1 MGNDKHLRARA
12 LAHVCGACGSY
23 GELLWTIQVTYP
35 KWCHKQLCRWRT
47 GLNLVPLST
56 RVRLLIFSDFPE
68 IFQGNNDQSS
78 HSHCW
83 WRSQGIF
90 LFPCLTHALQH
101 TLHFTIFN
109 VITQYPNGCQLLSNN
124 VSLNQ
129 YPPFMEHSFRSPS
142 TLAQVPY
149 HYESRLL
156 LTKR

>member
-1 MGNDKHLRARA
+1 M
-12 LAHVCGACGSY
+12 
-23 GELLWTIQVTYP
+23 
-35 KWCHKQLCRWRT
+35 
-47 GLNLVPLST
+47 VPLST

-101 TLHFTIFN
+101 ALRFTIFN

-124 VSLNQ
+124 VSLNNI
-129 YPPFMEHSFRSPS
+129 PLLWS
-142 TLAQVPY
+142 TLLDP
-149 HYESRLL
+149 RLL
-156 LTKR
+156 LPRFRIIMKVAYYLRRDNCICHTAAGGYRSIPTVWTLPKRSIECSSLGRSLRRPSGLS